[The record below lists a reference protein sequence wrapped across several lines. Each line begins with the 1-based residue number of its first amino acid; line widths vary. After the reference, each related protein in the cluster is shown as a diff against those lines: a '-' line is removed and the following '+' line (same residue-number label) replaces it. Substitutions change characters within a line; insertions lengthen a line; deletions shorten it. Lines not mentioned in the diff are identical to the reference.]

1 MRTEKEMLDLIMNTA
16 KEDERI
22 RAVIMNGSRVN
33 PNVKRDCFQ
42 DYDIMYVVKDIS
54 SFTSNHNWIRRFGEI
69 MIVQMPEEMSLIP
82 ADEDGKFPYLM
93 QFMDGN
99 RIDLTLVPF
108 DLINKFVGQD
118 SLSEVL
124 LDKDNC
130 IVEFPPAS
138 DKDYLIKKP
147 TEKEFLDCCNEFWW
161 CSTNVAKGLWREELS
176 YAKGMLDGPVRDM
189 FIVMLE
195 WHIGMKTDFTGN
207 AGEFGKHFEQYFEED
222 MWEQFKKT
230 FSNAEYENIWESLF
244 VMGDL
249 FRKVANEIA
258 NAYGYSYPQGDDD
271 GVTSYLKHVKA
282 LPKDSTSI
290 YPTLMVSK
298 THTSKCSES
307 KEFRWGINCP

>member
-1 MRTEKEMLDLIMNTA
+1 MRTEKEMIDLIMNTA

-33 PNVKRDCFQ
+33 PNVKKDCFQ
-42 DYDIMYVVKDIS
+42 DFDIIYAVKDIR
-54 SFTSNHNWIRRFGEI
+54 SFTSNHNWIHRFGEI

-99 RIDLTLVPF
+99 RIDLTLAPVE
-108 DLINKFVGQD
+108 LINNFVRQD
-118 SLSEVL
+118 SLSKLL

-130 IVEFPPAS
+130 MEGFPPAS

-176 YAKGMLDGPVRDM
+176 YVKGMLDGPVRDM
-189 FIVMLE
+189 LIVMLE
-195 WHIGMKTDFTGN
+195 WHIGMKTDFIVN
-207 AGEFGKHFEQYFEED
+207 AGKFGKHFEKYIEKD
-222 MWEQFKKT
+222 MWVQFKRT
-230 FSNAEYENIWESLF
+230 FSNAEYENIWESFF
-244 VMGDL
+244 VMGNL
-249 FRKVANEIA
+249 FREVANEIA
-258 NAYGYSYPQGDDD
+258 NAYGYPYPQGDDD
-271 GVTSYLKHVKA
+271 RVTRYLKHVKA

-290 YPTLMVSK
+290 Y
-298 THTSKCSES
+298 
-307 KEFRWGINCP
+307 

>member
-42 DYDIMYVVKDIS
+42 DYDIMYVVNDIQ
-54 SFTSNHNWIRRFGEI
+54 SFTSNHNWIHRFGEI

-118 SLSEVL
+118 SLSKLL

-176 YAKGMLDGPVRDM
+176 YAKGMLDGPMRDM

-195 WHIGMKTDFTGN
+195 WHIGMKTDFTVN
-207 AGEFGKHFEQYFEED
+207 AGKSGKYFEQYIEKD
-222 MWEQFKKT
+222 MWQHFKRT
-230 FSNAEYENIWESLF
+230 YSDAEYENIWESFF
-244 VMGDL
+244 VMGNL
-249 FRKVANEIA
+249 FREVANEIA
-258 NAYGYSYPQGDDD
+258 NTYGYQYPQGDDD
-271 GVTSYLKHVKA
+271 RVTSYLKHVKA

-290 YPTLMVSK
+290 Y
-298 THTSKCSES
+298 
-307 KEFRWGINCP
+307 

>member
-33 PNVKRDCFQ
+33 PNVKKDCFQ
-42 DYDIMYVVKDIS
+42 DFDIIYAVKDIR
-54 SFTSNHNWIRRFGEI
+54 SFTYDHNWIHRFGEI

-82 ADEDGKFPYLM
+82 ADGDGKFPYLM

-99 RIDLTLVPF
+99 RIDLTLVPV
-108 DLINKFVGQD
+108 DLINNFVRQD
-118 SLSEVL
+118 SLSKLL

-130 IVEFPPAS
+130 MEEFPPAS

-176 YAKGMLDGPVRDM
+176 YVKGMLDGPVRDM
-189 FIVMLE
+189 LIVMLE
-195 WHIGMKTDFTGN
+195 WHIGMKTDFIVN
-207 AGEFGKHFEQYFEED
+207 AGKFGKHFEKYIEKD
-222 MWEQFKKT
+222 MWVQFKRT
-230 FSNAEYENIWESLF
+230 FSNAEYENIWESFF
-244 VMGDL
+244 VMGNL
-249 FRKVANEIA
+249 FREVANEIA
-258 NAYGYSYPQGDDD
+258 NAYGYLYPQGDD
-271 GVTSYLKHVKA
+271 GRVTSYLKHVKA

-290 YPTLMVSK
+290 Y
-298 THTSKCSES
+298 
-307 KEFRWGINCP
+307 

>member
-1 MRTEKEMLDLIMNTA
+1 MRTEKEMLDLIINTA

-33 PNVKRDCFQ
+33 PNVKKDCFQ
-42 DYDIMYVVKDIS
+42 DFDIIYAVKDIR
-54 SFTSNHNWIRRFGEI
+54 SFTSNHNWIHRFGEI

-99 RIDLTLVPF
+99 RIDLTLAPVE
-108 DLINKFVGQD
+108 LINNFVRQD
-118 SLSEVL
+118 SLSKLL

-130 IVEFPPAS
+130 MEGFPPAS

-176 YAKGMLDGPVRDM
+176 YVKGMLDGPVRDM
-189 FIVMLE
+189 LIVMLE
-195 WHIGMKTDFTGN
+195 WHIGMKTDFIVN
-207 AGEFGKHFEQYFEED
+207 AGKFGKHFEKYIEKD
-222 MWEQFKKT
+222 MWVQFKRT
-230 FSNAEYENIWESLF
+230 FSNAEYENIWESF
-244 VMGDL
+244 FDMGNL
-249 FRKVANEIA
+249 FREVANEIA
-258 NAYGYSYPQGDDD
+258 NAYGYPYPQGDDD
-271 GVTSYLKHVKA
+271 RVTSYLKHVKA

-290 YPTLMVSK
+290 Y
-298 THTSKCSES
+298 
-307 KEFRWGINCP
+307 

>member
-1 MRTEKEMLDLIMNTA
+1 MRTEKEMLDLIINTA

-33 PNVKRDCFQ
+33 PNVKKDCFQ
-42 DYDIMYVVKDIS
+42 DFDIIYAVKDIR
-54 SFTSNHNWIRRFGEI
+54 SFTSNHNWIHRFGEI

-99 RIDLTLVPF
+99 RIDLTLVPV
-108 DLINKFVGQD
+108 DLINNFVRQD
-118 SLSEVL
+118 SLSKLL

-130 IVEFPPAS
+130 MEEFPPAS

-176 YAKGMLDGPVRDM
+176 YVKGMLDGPVRDM
-189 FIVMLE
+189 LIVMLE
-195 WHIGMKTDFTGN
+195 WHIGMKTDFIVN
-207 AGEFGKHFEQYFEED
+207 AGKFGKHFEKYIEKD
-222 MWEQFKKT
+222 MWVQFKRT
-230 FSNAEYENIWESLF
+230 FSNAEYENIWESFF
-244 VMGDL
+244 VMGNL
-249 FRKVANEIA
+249 FREVANEIA
-258 NAYGYSYPQGDDD
+258 NAYGYPYPQGDDD
-271 GVTSYLKHVKA
+271 RVTSYLKHVKA

-290 YPTLMVSK
+290 Y
-298 THTSKCSES
+298 
-307 KEFRWGINCP
+307 

>member
-1 MRTEKEMLDLIMNTA
+1 MRTEKEMIDLIMNTA

-33 PNVKRDCFQ
+33 PNVKKDCFQ
-42 DYDIMYVVKDIS
+42 DFDIIYAVKDIR
-54 SFTSNHNWIRRFGEI
+54 SFTSNHNWIYRFGEI

-99 RIDLTLVPF
+99 RIDLTLVPVE
-108 DLINKFVGQD
+108 LINNFVRQD
-118 SLSEVL
+118 SLSKLL

-130 IVEFPPAS
+130 MEGFPPAS

-176 YAKGMLDGPVRDM
+176 YVKGMLDGPVRDM
-189 FIVMLE
+189 LIVMLE
-195 WHIGMKTDFTGN
+195 WHIGMKTDFIVN
-207 AGEFGKHFEQYFEED
+207 AGKFGKHFEKYIEKD
-222 MWEQFKKT
+222 MWVQFKRT
-230 FSNAEYENIWESLF
+230 FSNAEYENIWESFF
-244 VMGDL
+244 VMGNL
-249 FRKVANEIA
+249 FREVANEIA
-258 NAYGYSYPQGDDD
+258 NAYGYPYPQGDDD
-271 GVTSYLKHVKA
+271 RVTSYLKHVKA

-290 YPTLMVSK
+290 Y
-298 THTSKCSES
+298 
-307 KEFRWGINCP
+307 

>member
-1 MRTEKEMLDLIMNTA
+1 MRTEKEMLDLIINTA

-33 PNVKRDCFQ
+33 SHVKRDCFQ
-42 DYDIMYVVKDIS
+42 DYDIIYVVKDIQ
-54 SFTSNHNWIRRFGEI
+54 SFTSNHNWIHRFGEI
-69 MIVQMPEEMSLIP
+69 MIVQMPEEMSLVP
-82 ADEDGKFPYLM
+82 PDGDGKFPYLM

-99 RIDLTLVPF
+99 RIDLTLVPVE
-108 DLINKFVGQD
+108 LINNFVGQD
-118 SLSEVL
+118 SLSKLL

-130 IVEFPPAS
+130 IEEFPPAS

-147 TEKEFLDCCNEFWW
+147 TEKEFLGCCNEFWW

-195 WHIGMKTDFTGN
+195 WHIGMKTDFTVN
-207 AGEFGKHFEQYFEED
+207 AGKFGKHFEQYIEKD
-222 MWEQFKKT
+222 MWEQFKRT
-230 FSNAEYENIWESLF
+230 CSNAEYENIWESFF

-249 FRKVANEIA
+249 FREVANEIA
-258 NAYGYSYPQGDDD
+258 NTYGYRYPQDDD
-271 GVTSYLKHVKA
+271 DKVTNYLKHVKA

-290 YPTLMVSK
+290 Y
-298 THTSKCSES
+298 
-307 KEFRWGINCP
+307 

>member
-1 MRTEKEMLDLIMNTA
+1 MRTEKEMLDLIINTA

-33 PNVKRDCFQ
+33 PHVKRDCFQ
-42 DYDIMYVVKDIS
+42 DYDIIYVVKDIQ
-54 SFTSNHNWIRRFGEI
+54 SFTSNHNWIHRFGEI
-69 MIVQMPEEMSLIP
+69 MIVQMPEEMSLVP
-82 ADEDGKFPYLM
+82 PDGDGKFPYLM

-99 RIDLTLVPF
+99 RIDLTLVPVE
-108 DLINKFVGQD
+108 LINNFVGQD
-118 SLSEVL
+118 SLSKLL

-130 IVEFPPAS
+130 IEEFPPAS

-147 TEKEFLDCCNEFWW
+147 TEKEFLGCCNEFWW

-195 WHIGMKTDFTGN
+195 WHIGMKTDFTVN
-207 AGEFGKHFEQYFEED
+207 AGKFGKHFEQYIEKD
-222 MWEQFKKT
+222 MWEQFKRT
-230 FSNAEYENIWESLF
+230 CSNAEYENIWESFF

-249 FRKVANEIA
+249 FREVANEIA
-258 NAYGYSYPQGDDD
+258 NAYGYRYPQDDD
-271 GVTSYLKHVKA
+271 DKVTNYLKHVKA

-290 YPTLMVSK
+290 Y
-298 THTSKCSES
+298 
-307 KEFRWGINCP
+307 

>member
-1 MRTEKEMLDLIMNTA
+1 MRTEKEMLDLIINTA

-42 DYDIMYVVKDIS
+42 DYDIMYVVNDIQ
-54 SFTSNHNWIRRFGEI
+54 SFTSNHNWIHRFGEI

-118 SLSEVL
+118 SLSKL
-124 LDKDNC
+124 FLDKDNC

-161 CSTNVAKGLWREELS
+161 CSTNVGKGLWREELS

-207 AGEFGKHFEQYFEED
+207 AGKFGKHFEKYIEKD
-222 MWEQFKKT
+222 MWEQFKRT
-230 FSNAEYENIWESLF
+230 FSNAEYENIWESF
-244 VMGDL
+244 FIMGNL
-249 FRKVANEIA
+249 FREVANEIA
-258 NAYGYSYPQGDDD
+258 NTYGYQYPQGDDD
-271 GVTSYLKHVKA
+271 RVTSYLKHVKA

-290 YPTLMVSK
+290 Y
-298 THTSKCSES
+298 
-307 KEFRWGINCP
+307 

>member
-1 MRTEKEMLDLIMNTA
+1 MRTEKEMIDLIMNTA

-33 PNVKRDCFQ
+33 PNVKKDCFQ
-42 DYDIMYVVKDIS
+42 DFDIIYAVKDIR
-54 SFTSNHNWIRRFGEI
+54 SFTSNHNWIHRFGEI

-99 RIDLTLVPF
+99 RIDLTLAPVE
-108 DLINKFVGQD
+108 LINNFVRQD
-118 SLSEVL
+118 SLSKLL

-130 IVEFPPAS
+130 MEGFPPAS

-176 YAKGMLDGPVRDM
+176 YVKGMLDGPVRDM
-189 FIVMLE
+189 LIVMLE
-195 WHIGMKTDFTGN
+195 WHIGMKTDFIVN
-207 AGEFGKHFEQYFEED
+207 AGKFGKHFEKYIEKD
-222 MWEQFKKT
+222 MWVQFKRT
-230 FSNAEYENIWESLF
+230 FSNAEYENIWESF
-244 VMGDL
+244 FDMGNL
-249 FRKVANEIA
+249 FREVANEIA
-258 NAYGYSYPQGDDD
+258 NSYGYPYPQGDDD
-271 GVTSYLKHVKA
+271 RVTSYLKHVKA

-290 YPTLMVSK
+290 Y
-298 THTSKCSES
+298 
-307 KEFRWGINCP
+307 